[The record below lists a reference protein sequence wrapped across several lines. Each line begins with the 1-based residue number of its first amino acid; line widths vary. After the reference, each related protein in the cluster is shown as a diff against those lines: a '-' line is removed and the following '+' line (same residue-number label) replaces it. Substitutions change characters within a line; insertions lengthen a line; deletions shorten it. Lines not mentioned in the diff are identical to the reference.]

1 MSYFGK
7 DVSVGDSPFAL
18 LTRSTTGTNAQ
29 MDQSTRAWVNTT
41 TRKVNHGKA
50 WIHGFVGTT
59 TTTGWL
65 SGYGLVINALSGR
78 HYYGTGWSD
87 ESAARALCDDA
98 FVGWSDDASWSNFS
112 IIIGSASVDTVRTRF
127 NVVRLS

>member
-7 DVSVGDSPFAL
+7 DVSTGDSPFAL
-18 LTRSTTGTNAQ
+18 LTLSETGTNAQ
-29 MDQSTRAWVNTT
+29 MDQSTRAWVDTT
-41 TRKVNHGKA
+41 TRKINHGKA

-59 TTTGWL
+59 TSTGWL
-65 SGYGLVINALSGR
+65 SGYGLTSNDLSGR

-87 ESAARALCDDA
+87 QSAARALCDDA
-98 FVGWSDDASWSNFS
+98 FVGWSDDASWRNFS
-112 IIIGSASVDTVRTRF
+112 TTIGSASVDIARTRF